1 MEHRDFRI
9 LGLAGSL
16 RRASFHRGILRAA
29 HEVAP
34 QWMSCESFDLGRI
47 PYFNQ
52 DIEDEGNPEPVKEL
66 REKIRAYDAVLIAT
80 PEYDYAIPGVL
91 TAALDWALRSRYDP
105 TPFRHKPVGIVGAS
119 PGSGGTARGQMVL
132 RQILLHP
139 PAYVMP
145 EPQMLIPFSR
155 QKFDA
160 QTGDLVDEET
170 RERLRRFLS
179 ALAEWTQQLE
189 KPMEAHQRQANVN
202 ARIRSTHSPRVH
214 QPGGSD
220 KRGGRAHEPETF
232 PYGCGLTHEP
242 HPAQQRYHTPPGE
255 GDKPPGSR
263 RPPLRGITEP
273 PLPGA
278 LAPDRGHPAPSL

>member
-1 MEHRDFRI
+1 MDHRDFRI

-16 RRASFHRGILRAA
+16 RRASVHRGILRAA

-34 QWMSCESFDLGRI
+34 EQMSCESFDLARI

-52 DIEDEGNPEPVKEL
+52 DLEDQANPEPVNEL
-66 REKIRAYDAVLIAT
+66 REMIRAYDAVLIAT

-119 PGSGGTARGQMVL
+119 PGGGGTARGQMVL
-132 RQILLHP
+132 RQILLHA

-155 QKFDA
+155 QKFDGE
-160 QTGDLVDEET
+160 TGDLVDKET

-179 ALAEWTQQLE
+179 ALAEWIQQFE
-189 KPMEAHQRQANVN
+189 QSITAHQTQ
-202 ARIRSTHSPRVH
+202 
-214 QPGGSD
+214 
-220 KRGGRAHEPETF
+220 
-232 PYGCGLTHEP
+232 THE
-242 HPAQQRYHTPPGE
+242 
-255 GDKPPGSR
+255 R
-263 RPPLRGITEP
+263 R
-273 PLPGA
+273 A
-278 LAPDRGHPAPSL
+278 

>member
-1 MEHRDFRI
+1 MDQRDFRI
-9 LGLAGSL
+9 IGLAASL
-16 RRASFHRGILRAA
+16 RRASFHRGIVRAA

-34 QWMSCESFDLGRI
+34 DWMSCESFDLARI

-52 DIEDEGNPEPVKEL
+52 DIEDRGNPEPVKEL

-119 PGSGGTARGQMVL
+119 PGGAGTARGQMVL

-160 QTGDLVDEET
+160 ETGDLVDEET

-179 ALAEWTQQLE
+179 ALVEWTRRFE
-189 KPMEAHQRQANVN
+189 EPTKAHQRQTPKR
-202 ARIRSTHSPRVH
+202 RI
-214 QPGGSD
+214 
-220 KRGGRAHEPETF
+220 
-232 PYGCGLTHEP
+232 
-242 HPAQQRYHTPPGE
+242 
-255 GDKPPGSR
+255 
-263 RPPLRGITEP
+263 
-273 PLPGA
+273 
-278 LAPDRGHPAPSL
+278 